1 VNAPILRLFGVVLVL
16 FAALAGMTSYN
27 SVINA
32 KQYADNP
39 KNKRGQIEQARVKR
53 GVIRARDGSLLA
65 HSVLGTGRNGCQSDL
80 YCRRYTPEAQRFAH
94 VLGYDYGLTIGRAGL
109 EQTDNDALTG
119 KSNAVSSVI
128 DGLSGKRKVGDDV
141 ITNLDPDAQR
151 VALAALGGRRG
162 SVVAIEPATG
172 KVRVMASTPGYDPSA
187 LRDARVYTRL
197 SSAANSPLFDR
208 ATQAGYV
215 PGSTMK
221 VVTAA
226 AALDSGKF
234 TPDSTLSGKSPI
246 IVSGVP
252 LKNFGD
258 EQYGSITLTTA
269 LTHSVNT
276 VFAPVAVKLGHATM
290 AKYMKRFGFGS
301 DPPLD
306 YPDAQMVPSGI
317 FDTTKQKLISPDSSS
332 VDIGRVGIGQERL
345 RVTPLQMATVA
356 ATVANG
362 GVRMKP
368 RITNRIVDQD
378 GRTVKR
384 IQPAVA
390 ARVMSRETAAEL
402 TEMMSQVVKEGTGT
416 AAALQGIEV
425 AGKTGTAELNIAKG
439 IDQPWFIGF
448 APREDPKIAVAV
460 TLENIVGGQGGIVA
474 APIAKQVMESL
485 LR

>member
-1 VNAPILRLFGVVLVL
+1 VNAPILKLFGLVLVL

-32 KQYADNP
+32 DAYRDNP
-39 KNKRGQIEQARVKR
+39 KNKRPQIEQARVQR

-65 HSVLGTGRNGCQSDL
+65 RSVKDPDDGL
-80 YCRRYTPEAQRFAH
+80 YRRRYPAGAKRFAH
-94 VLGYDYGLTIGRAGL
+94 VLGYDYALTIGQAGT
-109 EQTDNDALTG
+109 EKERNDALTG
-119 KSNAVSSVI
+119 DAGALTSIV
-128 DGLSGKRKVGDDV
+128 DDLSGKRKVGDDV
-141 ITNLDPDAQR
+141 ITNLDPRAQQ
-151 VALAALGGRRG
+151 VALDALGDRRG

-172 KVRVMASTPGYDPSA
+172 KVRVMASTPGYDPNE
-187 LRDARVYTRL
+187 LRNAAVFARLNRETT
-197 SSAANSPLFDR
+197 SPLFNR

-221 VVTAA
+221 VITAA
-226 AALDSGKF
+226 AALDSGRF
-234 TPDSTLSGKSPI
+234 TPDSTVSGKSPI

-252 LKNFGD
+252 LRNFSD
-258 EQYGSITLTTA
+258 EQFGAITLTTA

-276 VFAPVAVKLGHATM
+276 VWAQVAQELGHRRM
-290 AKYMKRFGFGS
+290 ADYMERFGFGT

-306 YPDAQMVPSGI
+306 YPDAQMFASGVY
-317 FDTTKQKLISPDSSS
+317 DLEKQALIPASSS
-332 VDIGRVGIGQERL
+332 RVDIGRVGIGQERL

-368 RITNRIVDQD
+368 RITSRIVDQD
-378 GRTVKR
+378 GRTVQR
-384 IQPAVA
+384 IAPARA
-390 ARVMSRETAAEL
+390 ARVMSPRAAEQL
-402 TEMMSQVVKEGTGT
+402 TQMMSNVVREGTGT

-425 AGKTGTAELNIAKG
+425 AGKTGTAELNIARG

-448 APREDPKIAVAV
+448 APRSNPKIAIAV

-474 APIAKQVMESL
+474 APIAKQVMERL